1 MNLIQIIREELQGL
15 NEDLNKIS
23 MQTAVDR
30 KMFGPVYHGTT
41 TENRE
46 NIEREGFKIF
56 VGADRGENIRH
67 GYPGERAYAQGT
79 PPPIHHLGYGIYFTT
94 VKTIAKAFN
103 VNSGKGLKTYYLDVP
118 KLATINFASPK
129 RMMDWWLANGY
140 DAELAKSGQQGRIDA
155 TKRMTET
162 LMKNYDAVWFKG
174 KTMYRV
180 LDGDQIVV
188 FNTNNIYQIDP
199 ALAGELE
206 IGSKVRRTNDKFD
219 YQYIYTTDS
228 DEPVR
233 VHRAKPTISKG
244 TIGVIIKKRPTE
256 EILQQWV
263 NSNQDPSTAWFKDSK
278 YIYSVKWNKGGT
290 EMNALDKDIEPFK
303 QKEIEPKKM
312 VAEIVREEINE
323 MQNKNTL
330 KKILNSNEA
339 YEILDNSKAGESTWC
354 AGGCAI
360 LAFALNIVYGYPI
373 YVIYDYDWKQID
385 HFIVKT
391 PNNTYIDCDGEQK
404 DIVSNF
410 RKKEH
415 YERPDVKLGILP
427 YTQNLKNNGVPID
440 MEASQKLADLINING
455 NINEAKGTNEKI
467 PDTLWH
473 LTTAEKYLGGI
484 QQQGLNPEF
493 AKQGGGEK
501 GIYLTDDAY
510 TAKNYAGFY
519 NQGDKLVLLKVK
531 TNNLQ
536 YDLFR
541 PDDYELQDFL
551 DDGGWGSKDRR
562 IKQYDK
568 CFDVP
573 AELSLLWVNQVK
585 YIGNI
590 PKENLEVFNTWTN

>member
-1 MNLIQIIREELQGL
+1 MNLIQIIREELQSL

-56 VGADRGENIRH
+56 MGAEKGENIRH
-67 GYPGERAYAQGT
+67 GYPGERAYAQGI

-118 KLATINFASPK
+118 RLATINFASPK

-188 FNTNNIYQIDP
+188 FSTNNIYQINP

-206 IGSKVRRTNDKFD
+206 IGSKVRRTEDKFD
-219 YQYIYTTDS
+219 YQYSYSTTS
-228 DEPVR
+228 GESR
-233 VHRAKPTISKG
+233 TLKTTPTVPKG
-244 TIGVIIKKRPTE
+244 MIGIIVDKKATKD
-256 EILQQWV
+256 ILDRWIQQGH
-263 NSNQDPSTAWFKDSK
+263 DTSTAWFKGSD
-278 YIYSVKWNKGGT
+278 YIYKVKWNKGGT
-290 EMNALDKDIEPFK
+290 ESNVLDKHIEPLNR
-303 QKEIEPKKM
+303 QKM

-323 MQNKNTL
+323 MQNKNNL
-330 KKILNSNEA
+330 HDILNSNEA
-339 YEILDNSKAGESTWC
+339 YEILDSSSAGESTWC

-360 LAFALNIVYGYPI
+360 LAYALNIVYGYPI
-373 YVIYDYDWKQID
+373 YVIIKPEDENSID
-385 HFIVKT
+385 HFVVKT

-404 DIVSNF
+404 NILQNF
-410 RKKEH
+410 KRKEH
-415 YERPDVKLGILP
+415 YMNPNIKLNLVP
-427 YTQNLKNNGVPID
+427 YTKDLYNRSIPID
-440 MEASQKLADLINING
+440 MKASQKLADLINING

-473 LTTAEKYLGGI
+473 LTTAKKYLGGI
-484 QQQGLNPEF
+484 QQQGLNPDF
-493 AKQGGGEK
+493 AKQGRGEK
-501 GIYLTDDAY
+501 GIYLTDDVH

-531 TNNLQ
+531 TNNLD
-536 YDLFR
+536 YNLFR
-541 PDDYELQDFL
+541 PDDYELQEFL

-562 IKQYDK
+562 IKQYNRYS
-568 CFDVP
+568 DVP